1 MSDRRSPD
9 PGISGNPA
17 ESHRAGTGPSPDNS
31 AEAGEVA
38 HSVED
43 RLAALA
49 QQVQTMQDELDK
61 TRAKLDNVEHRLLL
75 SQKLSE
81 IQRNALRLSS
91 PYSVHCRIALLTL
104 FEYSLD
110 EDEMVRYECVNALA
124 RIPELPAFELS
135 LRPIILHLRGMA
147 RHDKSPEVSLAARRL
162 LLKFGVDLDAR
173 KSGDPGDDNDVDARR
188 PGINRDRLR

>member
-1 MSDRRSPD
+1 MSDQPLPP
-9 PGISGNPA
+9 PGTGDHDITGHPAPAGPPQDNPA
-17 ESHRAGTGPSPDNS
+17 P
-31 AEAGEVA
+31 AGEA
-38 HSVED
+38 QSVED

-49 QQVQTMQDELDK
+49 QQMRTLQDELDK
-61 TRAKLDNVEHRLLL
+61 TRAQLDNVEHRLLL

-124 RIPELPAFELS
+124 RIPELPSFELS

-147 RHDKSPEVSLAARRL
+147 RHDQSPEVSLAARRL

-173 KSGDPGDDNDVDARR
+173 KSGDLGADDDVDAR
-188 PGINRDRLR
+188 GFGTNRNRMR